1 MNTESA
7 SRIPDVIAKSL
18 HTFLAA
24 QSGGAARRF
33 FRLDGFDDA
42 VYAALLA
49 RLRAEGDALAGQ
61 PLWARTTALLPGHAA
76 YALEADKSATWY
88 RNHVPPGH
96 ALVLIFN
103 QPTSDAQ
110 SLKDVY
116 PVTESLLAAEGLE
129 HLIRAAFTA
138 YQPSPEQAAVLGEFL
153 SHLRPAP
160 QLRDLAE
167 FLSALDAYLDAHKGA
182 TMEMA
187 IAESLP
193 ALGLFRCRELAEV
206 LNTPKGDALLRNV
219 HRAARLGTE
228 LLDDAQRDTYLA
240 RLAEAEFDDDSAYQ
254 GLAPEEKRAL
264 LRRFLT
270 EVVSDRREMLA
281 ILRLDWREVAPIL
294 HKSRRKSRPEQLQAI
309 SAALEAALETQRIAP
324 DTLPEA
330 AQDMF
335 QDLAAGDEP
344 EDEAVERFLADY
356 GDSLPRPV
364 QNQLR
369 RLRSVEK
376 HQTTD
381 FIAGVTYLGVEF
393 LTTLRDELPQGAALT
408 VRWDGRG
415 LGSKETE
422 ALLAFRALY
431 GGVESALPVVR
442 WDLNAL
448 WALAQEHQ
456 AAPGDDD
463 AEGEREKIIK
473 VNLPFRVTLADGDG
487 QPLVTADLIW
497 HYRSDGPAAATLAH
511 LQAEAQALDALQGG
525 GPLFQM
531 ASPRLRIPIY
541 NTCPAPDEVGDLDL
555 SRLVASLGAWYREAA
570 DLGATLRDA
579 LKRTARPATQTAVDQ
594 ALTHLEEAWA
604 AFVSAAHARGI
615 LSADLDGLLAAYD
628 ALLTTA
634 AEHLQQGQEILHGF
648 RWLVQAWMVGPET
661 FDEWAVIPLL
671 HPLKLHWYRARAR
684 HFAGFLAAL
693 LSSTEPAAIVDVGR
707 FRQELT
713 VTYGSSGYP
722 ALLALPGKDR
732 RPTYFL
738 PVHEM
743 NGYELFRQ
751 EGQAG
756 LAYGLDPDLVSED
769 ESEQT
774 AQVAATEL
782 ARVVQDY
789 IETYPFARDGLEI
802 YIVQCR
808 NGALPGL
815 LVERLD
821 KLARRRRWGLRLSV
835 IVHSTDRGAPLYRCV
850 GEWLKA
856 HEEFVERPAGG
867 YFPAVTLRVLECAYE
882 DLFRQVDDTDL
893 VILPDVLAEKGQ
905 AVESESVAA
914 PASSAAGADEWPL
927 YRAQQAPFE
936 RGEFTRALLL
946 TPQPQPPLLQHFY
959 RVQWAAQERKA
970 LTAGETPCFY
980 QRVSL
985 LDWEQPLTEL
995 HRRFNWVACYD
1006 TTVDRFLLEA
1016 TFPETV
1022 EVIRYSLGLGAKRRH
1037 NLTVSSSYRAQD
1049 IVASRLTANL
1059 ESLLPGTPDEFRREV
1074 AQRLVMQA
1082 KQVSGDIVLRA
1093 AGPGAYLN
1101 ELIGMVVAK
1110 HETERRYL
1118 DAHPGALTAWIY
1130 LDDFAHWFDGRI
1142 PDLLFVA
1149 IPPEANGELPL
1160 HVELLETKCVGES
1173 NFAVEAAD
1181 AQKQV
1186 AQGVNRLAQA
1196 WAAGAAHLDAP
1207 YWYDQLY
1214 RAVVGNLALERE
1226 RMRLWEAFRR
1236 RLPQGDFTL
1245 EMSGHTWIFC
1255 HDGAIGIIGAGDEG
1269 EAAVT
1274 APNAPRV
1281 PHRYHHFGRAGLRR
1295 LLRGLVEAW
1304 ELPAPTET
1312 WAAAYDAPPQ
1322 PPAPGPPEPPPSP
1335 VSAAPE
1341 QVLLAVTPSVDA
1353 DTVPAPR
1360 SQPLAEWR
1368 EQQARN
1374 LARAL
1379 RDYGLQVYPIE
1390 PDKADVGPGVVRFK
1404 LRLRPGEKLN
1414 RLQAIAADLQ
1424 RELALMSPPLI
1435 DNVRGTNFVGIDLPH
1450 PEPETLLLLP
1460 ALAELP
1466 TAPVG
1471 RLPFLV
1477 GKTPAGRVV
1486 TADLADLPHL
1496 LVAGSTGSGKTI
1508 FLYSLLLSLIH
1519 GRGPH
1524 MLSLLLI
1531 DPKQTDFV
1539 YFEDLPHLLGG
1550 QVVIE
1555 PEAAIGWL
1563 DQLTAETLDARSQ
1576 QLRAA
1581 RCRDIH
1587 DYNTQ
1592 HPDAPLAPLVVVVDE
1607 YADLVQV
1614 LDKPRRQEFERRLVR
1629 LAQRARNVGIHLV
1642 IATQRPSADI
1652 VTTSLKTNLPAR
1664 IAFRLPSHHDSMT
1677 ILDQSGAENLLG
1689 KGDMLFAL
1697 SQGNVERLQGF
1708 YVGSD
1713 ALVEYLARHRL

>member
-1 MNTESA
+1 MNIEST
-7 SRIPDVIAKSL
+7 SRIPDIIARSL

-24 QSGGAARRF
+24 QPGGAARRF

-42 VYAALLA
+42 VYIALLS
-49 RLRAEGDALAGQ
+49 RLRDAGNMLGGQ
-61 PLWARTTALLPGHAA
+61 PLWARTTAPLPGHAA
-76 YALEADKSATWY
+76 YALEAEKSATWY
-88 RNHVPPGH
+88 RNHVPSGH
-96 ALVLIFN
+96 VLVLIFN

-129 HLIRAAFTA
+129 HLIRAAFMA
-138 YQPSPEQAAVLGEFL
+138 FQPSPEQAAVLGDFL
-153 SHLRPAP
+153 SRLRRALFAP
-160 QLRDLAE
+160 QLRDLVE
-167 FLSALDAYLDAHKGA
+167 FLCVLDAHLDEHKGA

-187 IAESLP
+187 IVESLP
-193 ALGLFRCRELAEV
+193 ALGLFCCRELAEV
-206 LNTPKGDALLRNV
+206 LNTPKGDTLLRNI
-219 HRAARLGTE
+219 HRAARLGAE
-228 LLDDAQRDTYLA
+228 LLDDAQRDMYLA
-240 RLAEAEFDDDSAYQ
+240 RLDEAEFDDDSSYK
-254 GLAPEEKRAL
+254 GLAPLEKGAL

-270 EVVSDRREMLA
+270 QGVSDRRDLLM
-281 ILRLDWREVAPIL
+281 ILQLDWREVSPIL
-294 HKSRRKSRPEQLQAI
+294 HKGRRKSRPEQLQAI
-309 SAALEAALETQRIAP
+309 SAALEAALEAQRIAP

-330 AQDMF
+330 AQDML

-344 EDEAVERFLADY
+344 EEEAIERFLADY

-364 QNQLR
+364 QNRLR
-369 RLRSVEK
+369 QLRSVRK

-381 FIAGVTYLGVEF
+381 FIAGVAYLGIEF
-393 LTTLRDELPQGAALT
+393 LTTLHDELPEGAALT
-408 VRWDGRG
+408 IRWDGRVVG
-415 LGSKETE
+415 GRE
-422 ALLAFRALY
+422 AEAILAFRALY
-431 GGVESALPVVR
+431 GGVETAMPGVR
-442 WDLNAL
+442 WDLDTL
-448 WALAQEHQ
+448 WKLAQEYQ
-456 AAPGDDD
+456 AAPSDDE

-473 VNLPFRVTLADGDG
+473 VNLPFRVTLADGGG
-487 QPLVTADLIW
+487 QPIATADLIW

-511 LQAEAQALDALQGG
+511 LQSEMQALAASQDG

-531 ASPRLRIPIY
+531 VSPRLRIPIY
-541 NTCPAPDEVGDLDL
+541 NTCPPPDEVGDLDL
-555 SRLVASLGAWYREAA
+555 SRPVASLGAWYWKAA
-570 DLGATLRDA
+570 DLGAALRQS
-579 LKRTARPATQTAVDQ
+579 LKQTARPAAFTAVDQ
-594 ALTHLEEAWA
+594 ALTRVEEAWA
-604 AFVSAAHARGI
+604 AFVGTAHARG
-615 LSADLDGLLAAYD
+615 LLAADLDGLLAVYD

-634 AEHLQQGQEILHGF
+634 AEHLQQGLEVLHGF

-661 FDEWAVIPLL
+661 FDEWAVMPLL
-671 HPLKLHWYRARAR
+671 HPLKLHWHRFRARR
-684 HFAGFLAAL
+684 FAGFLAAL
-693 LSSTEPAAIVDVGR
+693 SSSAEPAAIVDVSR

-751 EGQAG
+751 EEQAG

-769 ESEQT
+769 ESEQA
-774 AQVAATEL
+774 AQVAAAEL
-782 ARVVQDY
+782 AGVVQDY

-821 KLARRRRWGLRLSV
+821 RLARRRRWGLRLSV
-835 IVHSTDRGAPLYRCV
+835 IVHSTSRGAPLYRRV
-850 GEWLKA
+850 GEWLKT
-856 HEEFVERPAGG
+856 HETFVERPAGG
-867 YFPAVTLRVLECAYE
+867 YFPPVTLRVLECAYE
-882 DLFRQVDDTDL
+882 ELFRQVDDTDL

-905 AVESESVAA
+905 AVEAEMVAS
-914 PASSAAGADEWPL
+914 PEFSASNQEEWPL

-946 TPQPQPPLLQHFY
+946 TPQSQSPLLQHFY
-959 RVQWAAQERKA
+959 RIQWAADERKA
-970 LTAGETPCFY
+970 LTAGEIAHFY

-1037 NLTVSSSYRAQD
+1037 NLTVSSSYRARD
-1049 IVASRLTANL
+1049 VVASRLTANL
-1059 ESLLPGTPDEFRREV
+1059 ESLLPGTPDDFRREV
-1074 AQRLVMQA
+1074 GQHLVAQA

-1110 HETERRYL
+1110 YETEMRYL
-1118 DAHPGALTAWIY
+1118 EAHPGALTAWIY

-1160 HVELLETKCVGES
+1160 HIELLETKCVGES

-1186 AQGVNRLAQA
+1186 AQGINRLAQA

-1226 RMRLWEAFRR
+1226 QIRLWEAFRR

-1255 HDGAIGIIGAGDEG
+1255 HDGSVGILSLSDEG
-1269 EAAVT
+1269 GAAVV
-1274 APNAPRV
+1274 APDMPQV
-1281 PHRYHHFGRAGLRR
+1281 PHRYHHFGRAGLRH
-1295 LLRGLVEAW
+1295 LLRGLVKAW
-1304 ELPAPTET
+1304 DLPSPAET
-1312 WAAAYDAPPQ
+1312 WSAAYDAPPQ
-1322 PPAPGPPEPPPSP
+1322 PPASELPEPSRST
-1335 VSAAPE
+1335 VSAIPE
-1341 QVLLAVTPSVDA
+1341 QAPPAVTTTVDA
-1353 DTVPAPR
+1353 DTMLR
-1360 SQPLAEWR
+1360 SRPLAEWC

-1414 RLQAIAADLQ
+1414 RLQNTAVDLQ

-1435 DNVRGTNFVGIDLPH
+1435 DNVHGTNYAGIDLPH
-1450 PEPETLLLLP
+1450 PEPETLPLLP

-1466 TAPVG
+1466 PAAVG
-1471 RLPFLV
+1471 QLPFLV
-1477 GKTPAGRVV
+1477 GQTPAGRTVI
-1486 TADLADLPHL
+1486 ADLAALPHL

-1508 FLYSLLLSLIH
+1508 FLYGLIVSLLQNRRPEEI
-1519 GRGPH
+1519 
-1524 MLSLLLI
+1524 SLLLI

-1539 YFEDLPHLLGG
+1539 YFEDLPHLLGNH
-1550 QVVIE
+1550 VVIE
-1555 PEAAIGWL
+1555 PEDAISWL
-1563 DQLTAETLDARSQ
+1563 DRLTTEMLNERTQ
-1576 QLRAA
+1576 QLRQALS
-1581 RCRDIH
+1581 RDIR
-1587 DYNTQ
+1587 DYNIH
-1592 HPDAPLAPLVVVVDE
+1592 HPDRPMPPIVVVIDE
-1607 YADLVQV
+1607 YADLIQV
-1614 LDKPRRQEFERRLVR
+1614 LDRVSRQGFEQRLIR

-1642 IATQRPSADI
+1642 VATQRPSADI
-1652 VTTSLKTNLPAR
+1652 VTTSLKTNLLAR
-1664 IAFRLPSHHDSMT
+1664 VAFRLPSHHDSMT
-1677 ILDQSGAENLLG
+1677 ILDQPGAENLLG
-1689 KGDMLFAL
+1689 RGDMLFL
-1697 SQGNVERLQGF
+1697 DKGKVERLQGF
-1708 YVGSD
+1708 FLNADEIGS
-1713 ALVEYLARHRL
+1713 LIG